1 MRRCSRALGLLR
13 AHLRAL
19 LQLKVRQLRVR
30 QLKVRPRKQRDKQQD
45 NPLLQPETLLQ
56 VEESKS
62 YRGKYS
68 QGLV

>member
-19 LQLKVRQLRVR
+19 LQLKVRQLR
-30 QLKVRPRKQRDKQQD
+30 VRPRKQRDKQQD